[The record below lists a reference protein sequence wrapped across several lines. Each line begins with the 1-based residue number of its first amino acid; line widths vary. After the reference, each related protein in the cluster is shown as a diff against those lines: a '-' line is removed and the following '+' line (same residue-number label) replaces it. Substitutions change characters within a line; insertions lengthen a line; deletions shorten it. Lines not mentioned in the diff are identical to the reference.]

1 MVALGI
7 ILLVLG
13 FVFGLGGQTLLYV
26 GGALVIVGLVLNLM
40 NRRVW

>member
-26 GGALVIVGLVLNLM
+26 GGALVIVGLVLNPM